1 MEFLQWLENLRFSAW
16 IRESG
21 SIWSYPLVLTL
32 HTVGLGIVVGISCA
46 VDLRILGVARAVP
59 LRPFEKFFPLMW
71 WGFWINAASGL
82 VLLMADATTK
92 MTNWLFYVKLGL
104 ILAAL
109 LVQKRIDRHVFRSD
123 DAGAAERTLAWYS
136 LVLWTLAITA
146 GRLTA
151 YIGPVSGL
159 PGAVN
164 KF

>member
-1 MEFLQWLENLRFSAW
+1 MDFLQWVENLQFSTW

-21 SIWSYPLVLTL
+21 SLWSYPLILTL
-32 HTVGLGIVVGISCA
+32 HTVGLAIVVGVSFA
-46 VDLRILGVARAVP
+46 VDLRILGVARNVP
-59 LRPFEKFFPLMW
+59 LAPFVRFFPLMW
-71 WGFWINAASGL
+71 WGFWINALSGVL
-82 VLLMADATTK
+82 LLMADATTK

-104 ILAAL
+104 ILIAFL
-109 LVQKRIDRHVFRSD
+109 TQRRIVAKLFGPLPSTNN
-123 DAGAAERTLAWYS
+123 AGILACCS
-136 LVLWTLAITA
+136 LVLWLLAITA